1 MLFLL
6 TAHLD
11 RFSGF
16 RQNQSELISKMKLF
30 LLTFLAYIRDITFS
44 DLVD

>member
-16 RQNQSELISKMKLF
+16 RQSKMKLF